1 MASVSGAFDVK
12 LTAQRPDNKDAE
24 NAGIARMS
32 IEKQYHGDLEAT
44 SGGEMLSLMT
54 EVKGS
59 GAYVAIE
66 RVSGTLQGRTGTFAL
81 QHQSVM
87 SRGVPQLK
95 IAVVPD
101 SGTEQ
106 LVGLT
111 GSMDIKITDG
121 KHFYQFDHD
130 LPRTE

>member
-12 LTAQRPDNKDAE
+12 LTAQKPDNKEAE
-24 NAGIARMS
+24 TAGIARMS

-66 RVSGTLQGRTGTFAL
+66 RVSGTLEVCR
-81 QHQSVM
+81 S
-87 SRGVPQLK
+87 
-95 IAVVPD
+95 
-101 SGTEQ
+101 
-106 LVGLT
+106 
-111 GSMDIKITDG
+111 
-121 KHFYQFDHD
+121 
-130 LPRTE
+130 